1 MLSSLSQTSQVTI
14 VFSVILVA
22 YVAAYRLLKFGNP
35 LSMLFAALIGGL
47 VSDFG
52 LLDLARHLVEGS
64 FTFLNIVLIIYTATV
79 FIYVQKLSG
88 GLDAIVRDLI
98 LYFHAK
104 PKILVVFLM
113 FLIMLPPA
121 FTGPGADGIF
131 AFGAVV
137 SSILLAM
144 GLPLVKVTA
153 FIALGGT
160 LGVFAPPVNI
170 PAMIIAAGIN
180 MPYVGFV
187 IPLVFVTIP
196 LAVFCA
202 LALSLKHISGPVDVD
217 AMLKNLPPI
226 PTRMKGIRVY
236 LPLIA
241 VIGLMLSGR
250 AMPHYVPHMGVPLV
264 FVIGTFIA
272 LFLGGRINFLKASQV
287 AFHDTFPI
295 NSILMAVGALVQ
307 IMSLTGVRGLFVLS
321 AITAPS
327 FFLYLAIFIGF
338 PLFAGIFTSFG
349 AASVFGIPFMLA
361 LLGRD
366 PIIATIGLSA
376 ISIVG
381 NLMPPTAALGKPAAI
396 VAGYRDAYLN
406 VVKVSAV
413 PLLAILVAGICLVI
427 FADAFRFIRL

>member
-1 MLSSLSQTSQVTI
+1 LLSSLSQTAQVSVVLAVI
-14 VFSVILVA
+14 VVA
-22 YVAAYRLLKFGNP
+22 YVAASRFLKLGNP
-35 LSMLFAALIGGL
+35 IAMLVASLAGGL
-47 VSDFG
+47 ASGFG
-52 LLDLARHLVEGS
+52 PLDLARHLVEGS

-79 FIYVQKLSG
+79 FIYVQKMSG

-98 LYFHAK
+98 LRFHRNPRVLAV
-104 PKILVVFLM
+104 LLM

-137 SSILLAM
+137 SSILLRM
-144 GLPLVKVTA
+144 GIPLVNITA

-187 IPLVFVTIP
+187 APLVWVTVP
-196 LAVFCA
+196 LAVCSA
-202 LALSLKHISGPVDVD
+202 LALTLKHISGPVDADEV
-217 AMLKNLPPI
+217 LKDLPPI
-226 PTRMKGIRVY
+226 PARMKGLRVY
-236 LPLIA
+236 LPLIV
-241 VIGLMLSGR
+241 VIGLMLSAR
-250 AMPHYVPHMGVPLV
+250 ALPHFVPHIGVPLV

-272 LFLGGRINFLKASQV
+272 FLLGGRINFFKTSQD
-287 AFHDTFPI
+287 AFRDTFPI

-307 IMSLTGVRGLFVLS
+307 ILSLTGVKGVFVLS

-327 FFLYLAIFIGF
+327 LLLYLVILIGF

-366 PIIATIGLSA
+366 PIIATVGLSA

-381 NLMPPTAALGKPAAI
+381 NLMPPTAVLGKPAAI
-396 VAGYRDAYLN
+396 VSGYQDSYLN

-413 PLLAILVAGICLVI
+413 PLLAILAVGICLVV
-427 FADAFRFIRL
+427 FADAFRFLR

>member
-1 MLSSLSQTSQVTI
+1 MLSSLSQTAQVSAVLAVI
-14 VFSVILVA
+14 VVAYMAASRFLKLGNPIAMLVA
-22 YVAAYRLLKFGNP
+22 SLA
-35 LSMLFAALIGGL
+35 GGL
-47 VSDFG
+47 ASGFSPP
-52 LLDLARHLVEGS
+52 DLARHLVEGS

-79 FIYVQKLSG
+79 FIYVQKMSG

-98 LYFHAK
+98 LRFHRNPRVLAV
-104 PKILVVFLM
+104 LLM

-137 SSILLAM
+137 SSILLRM
-144 GLPLVKVTA
+144 GIPLVNITA

-187 IPLVFVTIP
+187 APLVWVTVP
-196 LAVFCA
+196 LAVFSA
-202 LALSLKHISGPVDVD
+202 LALTLKHISGPVDADEV
-217 AMLKNLPPI
+217 LKDLPPI
-226 PTRMKGIRVY
+226 PARMKGLRVY
-236 LPLIA
+236 LPLIV
-241 VIGLMLSGR
+241 VIGLMLSAR
-250 AMPHYVPHMGVPLV
+250 ALPHFVPHLGVPLV

-272 LFLGGRINFLKASQV
+272 FLLGGRINFFKTSQD
-287 AFHDTFPI
+287 AFRDTFPI

-307 IMSLTGVRGLFVLS
+307 ILSLTGVKGLFVLS

-327 FFLYLAIFIGF
+327 LLLYLAILVGF

-366 PIIATIGLSA
+366 PIIATVGLSA

-381 NLMPPTAALGKPAAI
+381 NLMPPTAVLGKPAAI
-396 VAGYRDAYLN
+396 VAGYQDSYLN

-413 PLLAILVAGICLVI
+413 PLLAILAVGICLVV
-427 FADAFRFIRL
+427 FADAFRFLR

>member
-1 MLSSLSQTSQVTI
+1 MLSSLSQTAQVSVVLAVI
-14 VFSVILVA
+14 VVA
-22 YVAAYRLLKFGNP
+22 YVAASRFLKLGNP
-35 LSMLFAALIGGL
+35 IAMLSASLAGGL
-47 VSDFG
+47 ASGFG
-52 LLDLARHLVEGS
+52 PPDLARHLVEGS

-79 FIYVQKLSG
+79 FIYVQKMSG

-98 LYFHAK
+98 LRFHRNPRVLAV
-104 PKILVVFLM
+104 LLM

-137 SSILLAM
+137 SSILLRM
-144 GLPLVKVTA
+144 GIPLVNITA

-187 IPLVFVTIP
+187 APLVWVTVP
-196 LAVFCA
+196 LAVFAA
-202 LALSLKHISGPVDVD
+202 LALTLKHISGPVDADEV
-217 AMLKNLPPI
+217 LKDLPPI
-226 PTRMKGIRVY
+226 PARMKGLRVY
-236 LPLIA
+236 LPLIV
-241 VIGLMLSGR
+241 VIGLMLSAR
-250 AMPHYVPHMGVPLV
+250 ALPHFVPHLGVPLV

-272 LFLGGRINFLKASQV
+272 FLLGGRINFFKTSQD
-287 AFHDTFPI
+287 AFRDTFPI

-307 IMSLTGVRGLFVLS
+307 IIVPHRREGDCSCCPRSPRPPCCSTW
-321 AITAPS
+321 PS
-327 FFLYLAIFIGF
+327 SSGF

-366 PIIATIGLSA
+366 PIIATVGLSA

-381 NLMPPTAALGKPAAI
+381 NLMPPTAVLGKPAAI
-396 VAGYRDAYLN
+396 VSGYHGSYLN

-413 PLLAILVAGICLVI
+413 PLLAILAVGICLVV
-427 FADAFRFIRL
+427 FADAFRFLR

>member
-1 MLSSLSQTSQVTI
+1 VLSSLSQTAQVSVVLAVI
-14 VFSVILVA
+14 VVA
-22 YVAAYRLLKFGNP
+22 YVGASRFLKLGNP
-35 LSMLFAALIGGL
+35 IAMLVAALAGGL
-47 VSDFG
+47 ASGFG
-52 LLDLARHLVEGS
+52 PLDLARHMVEGS

-79 FIYVQKLSG
+79 FIYVQKMSG
-88 GLDAIVRDLI
+88 GLDAMVRDLI
-98 LYFHAK
+98 LRFHRSPRLLAV
-104 PKILVVFLM
+104 LLM

-137 SSILLAM
+137 SSILLRM
-144 GLPLVKVTA
+144 GIPLVNVTA

-187 IPLVFVTIP
+187 APLTWVTVP
-196 LAVFCA
+196 LAVLSA
-202 LALSLKHISGPVDVD
+202 LAVTAKHIAGPVSVEEV
-217 AMLKNLPPI
+217 LKDLPPI
-226 PTRMKGIRVY
+226 PPRMKGLRVY
-236 LPLIA
+236 LPLIV
-241 VIGLMLSGR
+241 VIGLMLGAR
-250 AMPHYVPHMGVPLV
+250 ALPHVVPHFGVPLV
-264 FVIGTFIA
+264 FVIGTVFA
-272 LFLGGRINFLKASQV
+272 FLLGEKIRFLDAAQE

-295 NSILMAVGALVQ
+295 NSLLTAVGVLVQ
-307 IMSLTGVRGLFVLS
+307 ILSLTGVKGLFVLS

-327 FFLYLAIFIGF
+327 LLLYLAILVGF

-366 PIIATIGLSA
+366 PIIATVGLSA

-381 NLMPPTAALGKPAAI
+381 NLMPPTAVLGKPAAI
-396 VAGYRDAYLN
+396 VSGYQDSYLN

-413 PLLAILVAGICLVI
+413 PLLAILAVGICLVV
-427 FADAFRFIRL
+427 FADAFRFLR

>member
-1 MLSSLSQTSQVTI
+1 LLSSLSQTAQV
-14 VFSVILVA
+14 SVVLAVTVVA
-22 YVAAYRLLKFGNP
+22 YVAASRFLKLGNP
-35 LSMLFAALIGGL
+35 IAMLIAALAGGL
-47 VSDFG
+47 ASGFG
-52 LLDLARHLVEGS
+52 LPDLARHLVEGS

-79 FIYVQKLSG
+79 FIYVQKMSG

-98 LYFHAK
+98 LRFHRNPRVLAV
-104 PKILVVFLM
+104 LLM

-137 SSILLAM
+137 SSILLRM
-144 GLPLVKVTA
+144 GIPLVNITA

-187 IPLVFVTIP
+187 APLVWATVP
-196 LAVFCA
+196 LAVFSA
-202 LALSLKHISGPVDVD
+202 LALTLKHISGPVDAEEV
-217 AMLKNLPPI
+217 LKDLPPI
-226 PTRMKGIRVY
+226 PARMKGLRVY
-236 LPLIA
+236 LPLIV
-241 VIGLMLSGR
+241 VIGLMLSAR
-250 AMPHYVPHMGVPLV
+250 ALPHLVPHLGVPLV

-272 LFLGGRINFLKASQV
+272 FLLGGRVNFFKTSQD
-287 AFHDTFPI
+287 AFRDTFPI
-295 NSILMAVGALVQ
+295 NGILMAVGALVQ
-307 IMSLTGVRGLFVLS
+307 ILSLTGVKGLFVLS

-327 FFLYLAIFIGF
+327 LLLYLAILVGF

-366 PIIATIGLSA
+366 PIIATVGLSA

-381 NLMPPTAALGKPAAI
+381 NLMPPTAVLGKPAAI
-396 VAGYRDAYLN
+396 VSGYQDSYLN

-413 PLLAILVAGICLVI
+413 PLLAILAVGICLVV
-427 FADAFRFIRL
+427 FADAFRFLR